1 MKKVLLIFFGLIVF
15 GCQSFGYKISNKGKE
30 FIKEQENFSSKAYWD
45 SNGYSIGYGHH
56 GPDVKKWMQISK
68 SDANK
73 LFNKDIKR
81 VETEANM
88 MIESLPYDYKFS
100 QNFFDGLCS
109 LIYNC
114 GYGGIL
120 TSEFYKRL
128 KSCRVKDKKMNK
140 KDLTYTIAAVKSCNI
155 SAQGHISRRYAE
167 HLLML

>member
-1 MKKVLLIFFGLIVF
+1 MKKILLTFFGLTFFV
-15 GCQSFGYKISNKGKE
+15 CQIFAYKISNKGKE
-30 FIKEQENFSSKAYWD
+30 FIKEQETFSSKAYWD

-68 SDANK
+68 FDANR

-81 VETEANM
+81 VESEANM
-88 MIESLPYDYKFS
+88 MIKSLPYDCKFS

-120 TSEFYKRL
+120 NSEFYRRL
-128 KSCRVKDKKMNK
+128 KSCRVKKNKINK
-140 KDLTYTIAAVKSCNI
+140 KDLSYTIAAVKSCNI
-155 SAQGHISRRYAE
+155 SAPGHVNRRYAE
-167 HLLML
+167 HLMML